1 MSQKRYI
8 NRDISWL
15 SFNERVLQEAE
26 DPINSLNQRLK
37 FLAIFS
43 SNLDEFYRV
52 RVSKLRQFRSLRK
65 DSPIR
70 LKEKPKKIVKRI
82 QKIVDRL
89 QNKFGYIYKEKLL
102 KELAAEGVVLIEASQ
117 FSDTQ
122 HQISKEVFEST
133 VKEHISI
140 YDLDDQQNFD
150 FIKDKG
156 LFFFLNNED
165 RALLVSIPSETCGRF
180 ITLQAHKSKTYITFL
195 DEVIRNNITQ
205 ILPNFDSKNL
215 FSVKITRDGEL
226 YYEEEENGE
235 LIKLIKESLKERDLG
250 MPTRILYDVAMPK
263 QSIKALRKKMKLKKT
278 DLMPGGKFHNFS
290 DFFSFPDIENRISVE
305 SVDEIP
311 HQNLAN
317 TDSVIETVKEQ
328 DQLLCFPYHQ
338 YSSVLKLIEEASTN
352 DSVTHIYITLYRI
365 SKNSSVAR
373 GLINCLARGKKVTVF
388 VEAKARFDEENN
400 IEWGEKLAKLGANV
414 LYSMV
419 DLKVHSKIMLIKTDH
434 CNISYVGTGNFNEKS
449 AKIYADFT
457 LLTADKTITKDLEE
471 VFKFLLDTSYEPN
484 INSIW
489 MSPFTTRKELYLR
502 IDNEIAIAK
511 QGGDGYLFFKMNSL
525 EDKGIIDKLYEAS
538 NAGVRIRLLVR
549 GICCLIPGIKNMS
562 ENIKIISIVGKYLE
576 HARVYIFGNKGSND
590 IFIGSA
596 DCMER
601 NLDRRVEVLVPIA
614 NQKIKRTIEMC
625 LSLQW
630 HDNVKGRIVD
640 AKQTNSYQKNGE
652 SKINSQEDFRK
663 YLNAEHYQ
671 LEPR

>member
-8 NRDISWL
+8 NRDVSWL

-102 KELAAEGVVLIEASQ
+102 KELAAEGIVLIEASQ

-133 VKEHISI
+133 IKEHIVI
-140 YDLDDQQNFD
+140 YDLDNQQNFD

-180 ITLQAHKSKTYITFL
+180 ITLQVHNGKTYITFL

-205 ILPNFDSKNL
+205 ILPNVDSKNL

-226 YYEEEENGE
+226 YYEEEDGE

-250 MPTRILYDVAMPK
+250 VPTRILYDVAMPK
-263 QSIKALRKKMKLKKT
+263 KSIKALRKKMKLKKT

-305 SVDEIP
+305 SIDEIP
-311 HQNLAN
+311 HQNLTN
-317 TDSVIETVKEQ
+317 TDSIIETVKEQ

-338 YSSVLKLIEEASTN
+338 YNSVLKLIEEASIN

-365 SKNSSVAR
+365 SKDSSVAR

-414 LYSMV
+414 LYSMA

-434 CNISYVGTGNFNEKS
+434 CNIGYVGTGNFNEKS

-457 LLTADKTITKDLEE
+457 LLTADNTITKGLEE
-471 VFKFLLDTSYEPN
+471 VFKFLLDTSYRPN

-489 MSPFTTRKELYLR
+489 MSPFTTRKELYHR

-549 GICCLIPGIKNMS
+549 GICCLIPGVKNMS

-576 HARVYIFGNKGSND
+576 HARVYVFGNKGSND
-590 IFIGSA
+590 MFIGSA

-614 NQKIKRTIEMC
+614 NQKLKRTIEMC

-640 AKQTNSYQKNGE
+640 DKQTNSYQKNGV
-652 SKINSQEDFRK
+652 SKINSQEDFRE